1 MSEKSPLSVG
11 VLVVLQV
18 TTEMSPREFQAE
30 DLLSRLRNVVN
41 PEKELSGTSQ
51 TRGDLAG
58 I

>member
-1 MSEKSPLSVG
+1 MSERSPLSVG

-58 I
+58 T